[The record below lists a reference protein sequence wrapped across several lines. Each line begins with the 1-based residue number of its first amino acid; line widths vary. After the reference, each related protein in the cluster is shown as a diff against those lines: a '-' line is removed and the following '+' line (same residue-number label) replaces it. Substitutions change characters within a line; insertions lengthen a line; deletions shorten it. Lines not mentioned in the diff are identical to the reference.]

1 MKRTELT
8 LRIVGM
14 ILLSGVGWGVGD
26 YIATRSG
33 AADAFTVPY
42 LRPALALAIAGA
54 GLGLLVTPWCTIR
67 PALWARRKIKQIPAR
82 HLFMGIIGTA
92 AGLVISLPLAFSLS
106 FLPSNLRTVMPL
118 LSSLAFG
125 LLGMSIM
132 IMRADDFQY
141 LWSSSIGKGKPRSSD
156 DNVVLL
162 DTSVVI
168 DGRIADISQTGFI
181 ERTLLVP
188 RFILDEL
195 QYIADS
201 SDALRRKRGRRG
213 LDILSKLQ
221 QDSMVPVRVTNMD
234 VEEMRDADGKLV
246 QLAKNLN
253 CPIITND
260 YNLNRVAQLQ
270 GVRVLNINEL
280 ANAVKTAVLHGETL
294 KVRIIQEGTEQNQ
307 GVGYLDDGTMVV
319 VEDGRKYM
327 DQIVDATVTK
337 VLQTAQ
343 GRMIFAQPP
352 NRRPRSNSGPT

>member
-1 MKRTELT
+1 MRKTELA
-8 LRIVGM
+8 LRLVGM
-14 ILLSGVGWGVGD
+14 IFFSALGWAIGD
-26 YIATRSG
+26 FVATRSG
-33 AADAFTVPY
+33 ATDAFTVPY
-42 LRPALALAIAGA
+42 LRPALALSIAGA
-54 GLGLLVTPWCTIR
+54 GLGLLVTPWLTIR
-67 PALWARRKIKQIPAR
+67 PALWTRRKLKQIPAR
-82 HLFMGIIGTA
+82 HLFMGTIGLA

-106 FLPSNLRTVMPL
+106 FLPSNFRTVLPL
-118 LSSLAFG
+118 MSSVAFG
-125 LLGMSIM
+125 LLGLAIM
-132 IMRADDFQY
+132 VMRADDFQF
-141 LWSSSIGKGKPRSSD
+141 LVGSSFGRSKPRRSD

-162 DTSVVI
+162 DTSVII

-201 SDALRRKRGRRG
+201 SDSLRRKRGRRG
-213 LDILSKLQ
+213 LDILNSLQ
-221 QDSMVPVRVTNMD
+221 QDSIVPIHVTDMD
-234 VEEMRDADGKLV
+234 VEEIRDADGKLI
-246 QLAKNLN
+246 QLAKTLG

-294 KVRIIQEGTEQNQ
+294 KVRIIQEGTEPNQ

-319 VEDGRKYM
+319 VEDGRKSI
-327 DQIVDATVTK
+327 DHTLDVTVTK

-343 GRMIFAQPP
+343 GRMIFAQPH
-352 NRRPRSNSGPT
+352 NRYSRK

>member
-14 ILLSGVGWGVGD
+14 ILLSGVGWSAGD

-54 GLGLLVTPWCTIR
+54 GLGLLITPWLTIR
-67 PALWARRKIKQIPAR
+67 PTLWARRKIKQIPTR
-82 HLFMGIIGTA
+82 HLVMGIIGLA
-92 AGLVISLPLAFSLS
+92 LGLVISLPLAFSVS
-106 FLPSNLRTVMPL
+106 FLPSSLRTVLPL
-118 LSSLAFG
+118 LSSIVFG
-125 LLGMSIM
+125 LLGMSVM

-141 LWSSSIGKGKPRSSD
+141 LWSSSIGKSKPRSSD

-221 QDSMVPVRVTNMD
+221 QESMVPIRVTNMD
-234 VEEMRDADGKLV
+234 VEEIRDADGKLV

-352 NRRPRSNSGPT
+352 NRQAKK

>member
-82 HLFMGIIGTA
+82 HLFMGIIGMA

-221 QDSMVPVRVTNMD
+221 QESMVPVRVTNMD

>member
-82 HLFMGIIGTA
+82 HLFMGIIGMA

>member
-1 MKRTELT
+1 MKRTELL
-8 LRIVGM
+8 LRFVGM
-14 ILLSGVGWGVGD
+14 IAFAAVGWGVGD

-33 AADAFTVPY
+33 AVDAFAVPY
-42 LRPALALAIAGA
+42 LRPALSLAIAGA
-54 GLGLLVTPWCTIR
+54 GLGLLLTPWLTIR
-67 PALWARRKIKQIPAR
+67 PALWARRKVKQIPAR
-82 HLFMGIIGTA
+82 HLFMGIIGLA
-92 AGLVISLPLAFSLS
+92 AGLVISLPLAFTLS
-106 FLPSNLRTVMPL
+106 FLPSSLRTIMPL
-118 LSSLAFG
+118 LSSVIFG

-141 LWSSSIGKGKPRSSD
+141 LWGSSLGKGNPQRSD
-156 DNVVLL
+156 DQVVLL

-168 DGRIADISQTGFI
+168 DGRIADIALTGFV

-188 RFILDEL
+188 RFILGEL

-213 LDILSKLQ
+213 LDILNKLQ
-221 QDSMVPVRVTNMD
+221 QESVVPIRITDMD
-234 VEEMRDADGKLV
+234 AAEEIRDADGKLV
-246 QLAKNLN
+246 QLAKSLG
-253 CPIITND
+253 CPILTND

-294 KVRIIQEGTEQNQ
+294 KVRIIQEGTEPNQ

-319 VEDGRKYM
+319 VEDGRRHM
-327 DQIVDATVTK
+327 HQSLDVTVTK

-343 GRMIFAQPP
+343 GRMIFAQRN
-352 NRRPRSNSGPT
+352 NRHSRKQ

>member
-1 MKRTELT
+1 MKRSELI
-8 LRIVGM
+8 LRLAGM
-14 ILLSGVGWGVGD
+14 IVLSALGWNVGD
-26 YIATRSG
+26 FIATRSG
-33 AADAFTVPY
+33 AVDALTAPY

-54 GLGLLVTPWCTIR
+54 GLGLLVTPWFVIK
-67 PALWARRKIKQIPAR
+67 PALWVRRRIKQIPAR
-82 HLFMGIIGTA
+82 HLFMGMIGLAT
-92 AGLVISLPLAFSLS
+92 GLVISLPLAFSLS

-118 LSSLAFG
+118 LASIIFG

-132 IMRADDFQY
+132 IMRAEDFQH
-141 LWSSSIGKGKPRSSD
+141 LWSASIGKSKPRRVD
-156 DNVVLL
+156 NNVVLL

-213 LDILSKLQ
+213 LDILNRLR
-221 QDSMVPVRVTNMD
+221 QDSIVPIRITDMD
-234 VEEMRDADGKLV
+234 VEDVRDADGKLV
-246 QLAKNLN
+246 QLAKTLG

-270 GVRVLNINEL
+270 GVTVLNINEL

-294 KVRIIQEGTEQNQ
+294 KVRIIQEGTEPNQ

-319 VEDGRKYM
+319 VEEGRKHI
-327 DQIVDATVTK
+327 DHTVDVTVTK

-343 GRMIFAQPP
+343 GRMIFAQIQ
-352 NRRPRSNSGPT
+352 NRYPRK

>member
-1 MKRTELT
+1 MRQVELI
-8 LRIVGM
+8 LRFVGM
-14 ILLSGVGWGVGD
+14 IVLAALGWQVGD
-26 YIATRSG
+26 YLATRSG
-33 AADAFTVPY
+33 ATDALTVPY

-54 GLGLLVTPWCTIR
+54 GLGLLTTPWLTIR
-67 PALWARRKIKQIPAR
+67 PALWTRRKLRQIPAR
-82 HLFMGIIGTA
+82 HLAMGTIGLA
-92 AGLVISLPLAFSLS
+92 MGLVISLPLAFTLS
-106 FLPSNLRTVMPL
+106 FLPSNLRTILPL
-118 LSSLAFG
+118 LASVVFG
-125 LLGMSIM
+125 LLGMGVM
-132 IMRADDFQY
+132 IMRSEDLLN
-141 LWSSSIGKGKPRSSD
+141 LWSSSLSRTKRSRPD
-156 DNVVLL
+156 EHVLLL
-162 DTSVVI
+162 DTSVII

-181 ERTLLVP
+181 EGTVLVP

-213 LDILSKLQ
+213 LDILNRLKEESI
-221 QDSMVPVRVTNMD
+221 VPVHVTDMD
-234 VEEMRDADGKLV
+234 VEDIRDADGKLV

-294 KVRIIQEGTEQNQ
+294 KVRIIQEGTEPNQ

-319 VEDGRKYM
+319 VEDGRRHISHSL
-327 DQIVDATVTK
+327 DVTVTK

-343 GRMIFAQPP
+343 GRLIFAAPQ
-352 NRRPRSNSGPT
+352 NRSSSR

>member
-221 QDSMVPVRVTNMD
+221 QESMVPVRVTNMD

-352 NRRPRSNSGPT
+352 NRRPRSNAGPT